1 MNDIKIYVQEP
12 SGDKTPVDAPTD
24 MGLSLMEVLK
34 ASGYPIAATCGGMA
48 LCATCHI
55 EVLSDHELPP
65 PSDDE
70 GYMLD
75 SLPAVTDNSRL
86 SCQVRL
92 TPELDELVVKL
103 GAGD

>member
-1 MNDIKIYVQEP
+1 MNDIKIYVQDP
-12 SGDKTPVDAPTD
+12 SGGKTPVDAPVD

-55 EVLSDHELPP
+55 EVLSPHDLPP
-65 PSDDE
+65 PSNDE

-75 SLPAVTDNSRL
+75 NLPAVTDNSRL

-92 TPELDELVVKL
+92 LPNLDQLVVRL
-103 GAGD
+103 GDG

>member
-1 MNDIKIYVQEP
+1 MSDIKIYVQEP
-12 SGDKTPVDAPTD
+12 SGENSLVDAPTD

-34 ASGYPIAATCGGMA
+34 ASDYPIAATCGGMA
-48 LCATCHI
+48 LCATCHV
-55 EVLSDHELPP
+55 EVLSDHELPS

-75 SLPAVTDNSRL
+75 SLPVVTDTSRL

-92 TPELDELVVKL
+92 TPDLEGLLVKL
-103 GAGD
+103 VPVG

>member
-1 MNDIKIYVQEP
+1 MNDIKVYVQEP
-12 SGDKTPVDAPTD
+12 SGDKSPVDAPTD
-24 MGLSLMEVLK
+24 MGLNLMEVLK

-65 PSDDE
+65 PSDDV

-75 SLPAVTDNSRL
+75 SLPAITDQSRL
-86 SCQVRL
+86 SCQIKVL
-92 TPELDELVVKL
+92 PNIDGLMVKL
-103 GAGD
+103 GAGE